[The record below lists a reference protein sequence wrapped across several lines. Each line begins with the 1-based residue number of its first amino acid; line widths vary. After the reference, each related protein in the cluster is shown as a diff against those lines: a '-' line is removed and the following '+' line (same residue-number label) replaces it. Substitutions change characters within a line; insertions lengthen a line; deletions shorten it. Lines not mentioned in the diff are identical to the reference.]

1 MILQVLEKP
10 LLLGCRRL
18 RVKKAREEQAGKSAS
33 VTVKGQ
39 SSIAVPMR
47 LRVPR
52 QVQAARDLAPRSPL
66 HKRTRH
72 GLPTTTFEIG
82 SSAADRMSPIIEGR
96 HEIEDSPLNVERL
109 NQECVLVTADSPI
122 TSSPNYRLESG
133 SISLTG
139 TTFTDGR

>member
-1 MILQVLEKP
+1 MLQVLEKT

-47 LRVPR
+47 LRVPL
-52 QVQAARDLAPRSPL
+52 QVQAARDLAPRS
-66 HKRTRH
+66 RH

-82 SSAADRMSPIIEGR
+82 SSAAERMSPIIEGR

-122 TSSPNYRLESG
+122 TSSPNYRLERG